1 LRALIVLLLAAL
13 LAACVNEPAPRVVT
27 PPPSPATTT
36 PAQPEPS
43 TVTVGV
49 ESIGAGF
56 NPHLLA
62 HQSPVTTALETL
74 VLPSVFR
81 PDVDGT
87 LRLDQTVATSARVTS
102 TDPFTVSYELNVQAS
117 WTSNAPIAAED
128 FVYLWERMRSEP
140 GTVDAAG
147 YSLITDVRSRA
158 GGKAVDVV
166 FARPYDHWQ
175 ELFSGL
181 LPAHILKDAPGSWT
195 GALAGGMPASG
206 GPFRVVTVD
215 RARGEV
221 VLARNDLYWAT
232 PAGLDR
238 IVLRAVDQSTMVDEL
253 RSGDLDVALPE
264 ADPTVRQLLAALGP
278 TVRTQDAPLPVV
290 TGLGFRSD
298 VGPMSDVRVRQ
309 AVAAT
314 LDRGALRAQV
324 APGASAADAFGLAP
338 SETGYASTAPAGA
351 PATPDPAEAQRLLL
365 AAGYVRDAQGRWTT
379 GGQPLE
385 IVVAA
390 AAERPQDVA
399 LAQAVAVQ
407 LAAGGITAT
416 VLAPPAA
423 DLFAQPDVPATPP
436 TTEPAAPGVTG
447 PAPVTTSP
455 ARSRTTSPTRPP
467 ATRTTPPA
475 TSSTTT
481 TGSTVQAPPTGRVRA
496 DVMVLPRPV
505 GGDVSA
511 RYASDYG
518 CPVALPGGATA
529 ATSPTRFCFPALQS
543 LLTGLVDGTA
553 LPGTQAVVEKVLWA
567 QLPVLPLYQPV
578 SVVASTAATDTA
590 TGISVGPLRT
600 GPLTGAQRWTAPPG

>member
-1 LRALIVLLLAAL
+1 MGL

-27 PPPSPATTT
+27 PPPTPTTT
-36 PAQPEPS
+36 APAQPEPS
-43 TVTVGV
+43 TITVGV

-102 TDPFTVSYELNVQAS
+102 TEPFTVSYELNVQAS

-166 FARPYDHWQ
+166 FSKPYAQWQ
-175 ELFSGL
+175 ELFAGL

-195 GALAGGMPASG
+195 GALAGGLPASG
-206 GPFRVVTVD
+206 GPFRIASVD

-232 PAGLDR
+232 PATPDR
-238 IVLRAVDQSTMVDEL
+238 IVLRAVDDTTMVDEL
-253 RSGDLDVALPE
+253 RSGDLDAALPE

-278 TVRTQDAPLPVV
+278 TVSAQDAPLPVV
-290 TGLGFRSD
+290 TGLGMRSD
-298 VGPMSDVRVRQ
+298 VGPLADVRVRQ
-309 AVAAT
+309 AVAAM
-314 LDRGALRAQV
+314 LDRDALRAQV

-338 SETGYASTAPAGA
+338 SETGYASTAPPGA
-351 PATPDPAEAQRLLL
+351 PAKPNPAEAQRLLL
-365 AAGYVRDAQGRWTT
+365 SAGYVRDAQGRWAV
-379 GGQPLE
+379 GGRPLQ

-390 AAERPQDVA
+390 AAERAQDVR
-399 LAQAVAVQ
+399 LAQAVAAQ
-407 LAAGGITAT
+407 LTAGGIATT

-436 TTEPAAPGVTG
+436 TTAPGAPGPTG
-447 PAPVTTSP
+447 TATTTAPPSTT
-455 ARSRTTSPTRPP
+455 RSR
-467 ATRTTPPA
+467 ATRTTAPPA
-475 TSSTTT
+475 TTTT
-481 TGSTVQAPPTGRVRA
+481 APTTGGTTTEAPPTGRVRA
-496 DVMVLPRPV
+496 DLMVLPRPV
-505 GGDVSA
+505 GGDVGA

-518 CPVALPGGATA
+518 CPVAQPGGVTVA
-529 ATSPTRFCFPALQS
+529 ASPTRFCFPALQA
-543 LLTGLVDGTA
+543 LLDGLVDGTA
-553 LPGTQAVVEKVLWA
+553 APGTQAVVEKVLWA

-578 SVVASTAATDTA
+578 SVVVSTTATDAA
-590 TGISVGPLRT
+590 TGISPGPLRT
-600 GPLTGAQRWTAPPG
+600 GPFTGAQRWSVPPG